1 MLAVVFC
8 CARKSNGCLDMV
20 LCPCREWGSCPWLTE
35 LDGRPHK
42 AVLLVGP
49 SMPQKPAVV
58 GLRHPLQT

>member
-1 MLAVVFC
+1 MCGLLFLLS
-8 CARKSNGCLDMV
+8 RQSNGCLTFV

-49 SMPQKPAVV
+49 PMSQKPTVV
-58 GLRHPLQT
+58 GLRHPLPK